1 MASEVSFAQCGR
13 ARNVVRLTRHV
24 SEQMQRVHYG
34 RDVVA
39 VMKKCEYSSIYLE
52 DESPPPPHRLH
63 CTRTRDRR
71 ASSYLSGGGL
81 ITQVIERG
89 MK

>member
-13 ARNVVRLTRHV
+13 ARNIVRLTRHV

-39 VMKKCEYSSIYLE
+39 VVKKCEYSSIYNHVPERWICPLPHIGSTAREHAIVARQATFPGE
-52 DESPPPPHRLH
+52 D
-63 CTRTRDRR
+63 
-71 ASSYLSGGGL
+71 
-81 ITQVIERG
+81 
-89 MK
+89 

>member
-34 RDVVA
+34 KDVVA
-39 VMKKCEYSSIYLE
+39 VVKKCEYLVGIPVFTIPERWISPLPHIGSTAREHAIVARQATFPGE
-52 DESPPPPHRLH
+52 D
-63 CTRTRDRR
+63 
-71 ASSYLSGGGL
+71 
-81 ITQVIERG
+81 
-89 MK
+89 

>member
-52 DESPPPPHRLH
+52 DGSPLPHIGSTAREH
-63 CTRTRDRR
+63 AIVARQATFPGED
-71 ASSYLSGGGL
+71 
-81 ITQVIERG
+81 
-89 MK
+89 